1 MALNNAERFQL
12 QTSKYVNIG
21 AFAILAFDY
30 LLTFQSETRWVWGR
44 KWDITRIIFTFS
56 RYLPFMGAGMT
67 VYAGTHTSGH
77 YRVGLEENIVHIV
90 GIVAAEGL
98 LVLRIYAFWQ
108 CSKKLLIGLLAYAM
122 ATLAAAASIDINPNY
137 LVPGTTPTISS
148 GFEASR
154 NGALVYALLMT
165 YEFVLLSLLIYKKWS
180 YRETSNLIVN
190 KVYQDGVL
198 YIASIVFIT
207 MMNVIIEAALPITY
221 SDILEIPQ
229 IVIHSVLASRIL
241 FNLRE
246 SDQRVHDGSLPVT
259 MSSFH
264 CEVGPGVDSVT

>member
-1 MALNNAERFQL
+1 MALNNVERFQL
-12 QTSKYVNIG
+12 QTSKYVNVG

-30 LLTFQSETRWVWGR
+30 FLTFESETRWVWGR

-56 RYLPFMGAGMT
+56 RYLPFIGAGMT
-67 VYAGTHTSGH
+67 VYGTKTFFSNS
-77 YRVGLEENIVHIV
+77 VGFEENVIHIV

-108 CSKKLLIGLLAYAM
+108 CNKKLLIGLLAYAM
-122 ATLAAAASIDINPNY
+122 ATFAGAIAIDTSTKR
-137 LVPGTTPTISS
+137 LVPGTTDTYDT
-148 GFEASR
+148 GFEGSR
-154 NGALVYALLMT
+154 NDAIIYALLMS
-165 YEFVLLSLLIYKKWS
+165 YEFVLLSLLVYKKCF
-180 YRETSNLIVN
+180 YRETSGLIVN

-221 SDILEIPQ
+221 SDILDAPQ

-246 SDQRVHDGSLPVT
+246 SDQRVHDGSLPAT

-264 CEVGPGVDSVT
+264 CEVGPGVDSVA